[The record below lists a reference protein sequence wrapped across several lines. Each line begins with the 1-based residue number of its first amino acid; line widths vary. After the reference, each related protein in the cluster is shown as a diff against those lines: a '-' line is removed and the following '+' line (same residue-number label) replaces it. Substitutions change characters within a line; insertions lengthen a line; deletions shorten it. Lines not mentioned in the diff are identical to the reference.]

1 MSELYTIKRI
11 RNGHETLSNQWI
23 GSIKKIKGVNGAVL
37 DSNIEWTK
45 VSSVELSAMKRALS
59 VYWSCRLKIRNR
71 IIAAEMGKSVEHYLV
86 VQELKEGSRNSVN
99 VGLLLLRLTLPR
111 CNLLNRT
118 RSLAAA
124 A

>member
-59 VYWSCRLKIRNR
+59 VY
-71 IIAAEMGKSVEHYLV
+71 
-86 VQELKEGSRNSVN
+86 
-99 VGLLLLRLTLPR
+99 
-111 CNLLNRT
+111 
-118 RSLAAA
+118 
-124 A
+124 